1 LLYTADLFH
10 LVNSHGLQAHFY
22 ADDTQLYDACRPAT
36 TTDLQ
41 TRLSVCVDGVA
52 SWMSANRLQLNAAK
66 TEVLW
71 CGSSRRIAQLPRDPV
86 MICGSNIQPASLVRD
101 LGVWIDSGVTMS
113 THISKVVA
121 GCFAILRQLRS
132 IRRSLTQATLT
143 GLVVSLV
150 LTRVDYCNS
159 VLTGLPLSQLNRLQA
174 VINAAARLIL
184 SGRRRDHITPLLVQL
199 HWLRVPE
206 RIEYKL
212 CVLVYRCLHG
222 MAPEYLAN
230 SFQRVSD
237 VTTRR
242 HLRSAATSQLIVPA
256 TRCSTLGDRAFPVA
270 AARAW
275 NALPHSVSSA
285 SSLPT
290 FRRLLKTHLFQ
301 RSF

>member
-1 LLYTADLFH
+1 MIFCICLYVDRRRGTFCWNCTFDFAYLADY
-10 LVNSHGLQAHFY
+10 V
-22 ADDTQLYDACRPAT
+22 
-36 TTDLQ
+36 
-41 TRLSVCVDGVA
+41 
-52 SWMSANRLQLNAAK
+52 
-66 TEVLW
+66 VLMLINLCW
-71 CGSSRRIAQLPRDPV
+71 
-86 MICGSNIQPASLVRD
+86 
-101 LGVWIDSGVTMS
+101 WIDWY
-113 THISKVVA
+113 
-121 GCFAILRQLRS
+121 S

-159 VLTGLPLSQLNRLQA
+159 VLTSLPLSQLNRLQA
-174 VINAAARLIL
+174 VIDAAARLIL
-184 SGRRRDHITPLLVQL
+184 SGRRCDHITPLLEQL

-206 RIEYKL
+206 KNKYKL

-222 MAPEYLAN
+222 MAPKYLAN

-285 SSLPT
+285 SSLPILSVD
-290 FRRLLKTHLFQ
+290 F
-301 RSF
+301 